1 MPRPVRLLPLAI
13 SLYLSIPDGETR
25 SESQPTD
32 LLPDNP
38 SSHDTNRFLAALRTV
53 WQREVSQMPEPDKS
67 VMAAFTFGVEYFDG
81 VPLIFCRK
89 KRGLF
94 ANEIIPNGVANAQT

>member
-25 SESQPTD
+25 SEGQPTD

-38 SSHDTNRFLAALRTV
+38 SKPDVERFLSALRTV

-67 VMAAFTFGVEYFDG
+67 AMAAFTFSVEYFDG

-94 ANEIIPNGVANAQT
+94 AHEIISNGVANAQT

>member
-1 MPRPVRLLPLAI
+1 MPRPVRLLQLAI

-25 SESQPTD
+25 SEGQPTE

-38 SSHDTNRFLAALRTV
+38 SSHETRRFLTELRNV

-67 VMAAFTFGVEYFDG
+67 VMVQFTFGAEHFDG

-89 KRGLF
+89 RHD
-94 ANEIIPNGVANAQT
+94 

>member
-25 SESQPTD
+25 SEGQPTD

-67 VMAAFTFGVEYFDG
+67 VMAAFTFSAEYFDG

-94 ANEIIPNGVANAQT
+94 VHEIIPNGVADAQT

>member
-13 SLYLSIPDGETR
+13 SLYLSIPDGASR
-25 SESQPTD
+25 SDGQPTD
-32 LLPDNP
+32 LLPDSP
-38 SSHDTNRFLAALRTV
+38 SKPDVERFLSALRTV

-94 ANEIIPNGVANAQT
+94 AHEIIPNGVANAQT

>member
-25 SESQPTD
+25 SEGQPTD

-38 SSHDTNRFLAALRTV
+38 SKPDVERFLSALRTV

-67 VMAAFTFGVEYFDG
+67 VMTAFTFGAEYFDG

-94 ANEIIPNGVANAQT
+94 AHEIISNGVANAQT